1 MFPPR
6 RPLPTLRRFCRCGP
20 SGPRI
25 PLIPAPLPAQ
35 ISTILRRERLPL
47 PLVTSHQSQIT
58 KSFRISI
65 YAKPTRNPFRI
76 RTSKTQDLKPF
87 RMNTSKKT
95 GEGEGQVVHQLSDE
109 DRYPEQHRYD
119 RRCRPCRKE
128 SPSSTSHE
136 SQVTSHGLRFTLH
149 LAFSAQ
155 CALLLVTP

>member
-1 MFPPR
+1 MFPRR

-25 PLIPAPLPAQ
+25 PLVPAPLPAQ

-58 KSFRISI
+58 KSFRIRTYEKS
-65 YAKPTRNPFRI
+65 TRNPFRI

-95 GEGEGQVVHQLSDE
+95 PGGRAHLS
-109 DRYPEQHRYD
+109 RQTPSNS
-119 RRCRPCRKE
+119 RCYL
-128 SPSSTSHE
+128 TALA
-136 SQVTSHGLRFTLH
+136 HGLRNTEDESRLTRH
-149 LAFSAQ
+149 LAFSVQ
-155 CALLLVTP
+155 CALLLGTPCD